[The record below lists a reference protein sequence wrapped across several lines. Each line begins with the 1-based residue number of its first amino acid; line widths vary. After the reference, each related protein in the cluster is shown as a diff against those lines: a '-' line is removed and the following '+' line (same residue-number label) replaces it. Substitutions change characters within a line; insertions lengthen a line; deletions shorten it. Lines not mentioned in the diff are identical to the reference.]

1 MAKARKPLA
10 PKGRRRRVLVVES
23 DQEFRAILCDF
34 LAAQRFEFE
43 TAADG
48 DECMAKLDRFKPDL
62 LLLSRELPL
71 PDGSRGPGGL
81 RVLKMIKQDR
91 MLRVPIIM
99 IAEEASEAD
108 FERYRKLKFTAE
120 DYVSKPFEDTEILRR
135 IENLVGFDISDGID
149 SIQDHIDD
157 AMDDPMARLF
167 DADPEELGS
176 SSATT
181 RKEVARLL
189 EQVGEELER
198 QEAELAP
205 DRQED
210 LPFDPAAGPE
220 TPDKEA
226 PRLRSE
232 LLALRR
238 QFDLAQ
244 KQLVSERK
252 RSREIKKEWKQRLQA
267 IEAELKKSEER
278 EALMKEE
285 FEKMRRRFAD
295 VELDHTMELE
305 RIQAEKRRLYDDL
318 VRLQNLDYPPEQ
330 NAADLRQV
338 TELIGRIQ
346 RRLEGK

>member
-1 MAKARKPLA
+1 
-10 PKGRRRRVLVVES
+10 
-23 DQEFRAILCDF
+23 
-34 LAAQRFEFE
+34 
-43 TAADG
+43 
-48 DECMAKLDRFKPDL
+48 
-62 LLLSRELPL
+62 
-71 PDGSRGPGGL
+71 
-81 RVLKMIKQDR
+81 
-91 MLRVPIIM
+91 
-99 IAEEASEAD
+99 
-108 FERYRKLKFTAE
+108 
-120 DYVSKPFEDTEILRR
+120 
-135 IENLVGFDISDGID
+135 
-149 SIQDHIDD
+149 
-157 AMDDPMARLF
+157 MARLF
-167 DADPEELGS
+167 DADPEELGTS

-220 TPDKEA
+220 TPDKEM

-238 QFDLAQ
+238 QLDLAQ

-252 RSREIKKEWKQRLQA
+252 RSREIKREWKQRLQV
-267 IEAELKKSEER
+267 IEAELNKSEER
-278 EALMKEE
+278 EALMKEA
-285 FEKMRRRFAD
+285 FEKMRMRFAD

-318 VRLQNLDYPPEQ
+318 ARVQTLNYPPEQ
-330 NAADLRQV
+330 NAAELRQV
-338 TELIGRIQ
+338 AEMIARIL